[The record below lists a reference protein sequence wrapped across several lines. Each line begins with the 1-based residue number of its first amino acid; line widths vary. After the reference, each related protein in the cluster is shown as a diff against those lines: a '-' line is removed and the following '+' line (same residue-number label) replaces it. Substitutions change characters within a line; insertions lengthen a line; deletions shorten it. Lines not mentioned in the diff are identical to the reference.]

1 MDVEPGRCLLFVY
14 GSLQP
19 GQRPPQSMR
28 GAWPDRVR
36 GLLYDL
42 GPYPAA
48 VQVARVDREFDGWVL
63 DISED
68 ELERLDAYEGTSE
81 GLYRRMRTSTV
92 SGRAVWVYE
101 YFGEL
106 PQKARGPLQKWPE

>member
-1 MDVEPGRCLLFVY
+1 MPLEAGRCLLFVY

-19 GQRPPQSMR
+19 GQRPPQSLR

-48 VQVARVDREFDGWVL
+48 VQIGRIEEEFCGWVL
-63 DISED
+63 DLSEG
-68 ELERLDAYEGTSE
+68 ELKRLDAYEGVSE
-81 GLYRRMRTSTV
+81 GLYRRMRTVTAGGRTV
-92 SGRAVWVYE
+92 WIYE
-101 YFGEL
+101 YAREL
-106 PQKARGPLQKWPE
+106 PQQARGPLEKWPS